1 MFMSMK
7 ALVVFD
13 LDGTLVDSER
23 DLAESTNEMLAELLT
38 TRLRAEL
45 NAMGAR
51 GLTRI
56 EMEVEENFG
65 QTAVYRVRL

>member
-1 MFMSMK
+1 
-7 ALVVFD
+7 
-13 LDGTLVDSER
+13 
-23 DLAESTNEMLAELLT
+23 MLAELLT

-45 NAMGAR
+45 DAMGAH
-51 GLTRI
+51 GLTMI